1 MTPRVRAVEIHEEEA
16 QKIRR
21 VMQRRKEG
29 EGGGRRGKN
38 LLISGISPESRPTDR
53 PMIRARK
60 LNALIWHEA

>member
-38 LLISGISPESRPTDR
+38 LLISGISPESRPTDDDTCSEIKCID
-53 PMIRARK
+53 MA
-60 LNALIWHEA
+60 